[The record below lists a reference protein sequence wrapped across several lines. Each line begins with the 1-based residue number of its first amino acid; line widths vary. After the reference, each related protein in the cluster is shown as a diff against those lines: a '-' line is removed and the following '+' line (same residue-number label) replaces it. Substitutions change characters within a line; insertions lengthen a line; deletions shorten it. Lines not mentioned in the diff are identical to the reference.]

1 MSNSETILSEN
12 THPGDSTIET
22 VIGDKF
28 KGDGYYGR
36 SDGFHTVQYSISG
49 FQGKIK
55 MEATLSVDPTDAD
68 WFTLDSTEHET
79 IGFANDSPI
88 ATGSHIK
95 NFTGNYVWVRVVVSS
110 WTDGTVNSIKLNH

>member
-1 MSNSETILSEN
+1 MAQSEIILSAN

-22 VIGDKF
+22 VTGEKF

-36 SDGFHTVQYSISG
+36 SDGFHTVQYNIAG

-55 MEATLSVDPTDAD
+55 MQATLATNPVEAD
-68 WFTLDSTEHET
+68 WFTLSATEHET
-79 IGFANDSPI
+79 IGYPNDGTV
-88 ATGSHIK
+88 ATGAHIK

-110 WTDGTVNSIKLNH
+110 WTDGTFNSIQLNH